1 MCSDYEPRVCAVMRA
16 SRGPR
21 DSRTM
26 DFQSGLHAKR
36 ICLALAA
43 GFSSLVLANPINPT
57 VVAGSASFQSTG
69 NALTITNAN
78 GTVIDWKGFSIGPGE
93 LTRFVQSN
101 AASQVLNRVTGGDP
115 SVILGALQ
123 SNGRVFLINQNGVAF
138 GPGAQIDVG
147 GFVVSS
153 LGLSN
158 ADFLAGRLN
167 FTQQDGAGGIVN
179 QGVIRTATGGLIALI
194 APNVENHGVIQA
206 PNGDVI
212 LAAGKSANLVDLQ
225 RPSIEVEVN
234 AASNQALNVGQ
245 LVGRGIGI
253 YAGAIRHSG
262 VASAN
267 TASLDQKGR
276 VVFKAVG
283 DTLVSGRV
291 EATNSV
297 GGGGAVDIL
306 GDRVVLFDQAT
317 IDVSGVGAGG
327 TALIGGNFQG
337 KGPEQNANMTYVGKD
352 VKINADAVG
361 AGNGGKVIVWADGTT
376 RFYGGISA
384 RGGNEGGNG
393 GFVEVSGKGI
403 LAFGGTADRSAPR
416 GSAGTLLL
424 DPTDLTISATG
435 PDTTEFDATN
445 CLTAG
450 CAVATE
456 TTSTLTTATL
466 AAALVGGPVNV
477 NATTGSGGGGGTIN
491 WTDGA
496 VDASAH
502 SLTLTGTTITFN
514 GTLTNLN
521 DLIFSTAPTGS
532 GSATSS
538 TGGSIS
544 GLFSTVFNLTGP
556 TAGTAGGISF
566 AGFAAAD
573 TTAVTGAVGFD
584 DGLKSNQGMTFA
596 SVTTVGGT
604 GTISNVAGSFADNTL
619 VSAAS
624 GIDYAG
630 FTGVTGTGTALTGMN
645 GSFGDTTRISA
656 ASAVNY
662 TGFALATVAG
672 TGTALTGIATS
683 FNDSTKVSGSGIN
696 YSGLGG
702 LATVGGGATALTGIA
717 TSFNDSTKVSGSGIN
732 YSGLGSLATVAADG
746 TADVTN
752 TASFALTGPNA
763 GTGASG
769 IAYSAFNVASN
780 TTAVTGAV
788 GFDDTAKSS
797 QGITFAAVTTVGGTG
812 TISNVAGSFA
822 DNTLVSAA
830 SGIDYAGF
838 TGVTGTGT
846 ALTGMNGS
854 FGDTTRISAAS
865 AVNYTG
871 FALATVAGTGTAL
884 TGIATSFNDSTKVSG
899 SGINYSGL
907 GGLAT
912 VGGGATAL
920 TGIATSFNDSTKVSG
935 SGIDYSGL
943 GSLATVAADGTADV
957 TNTASFALTGPNAG
971 TGASGIAY
979 SAFNVA
985 SNTTA
990 VTGAVGFDDG
1000 LKSNQGMTFASVTT
1014 VGGTGTISNVAGSFA
1029 DNTLVSAA
1037 SGIDYAGFTGVTGTG
1052 TALTGM
1058 NGSFGDTTRI
1068 SAASAVN
1075 YTGFALATVAGT
1087 GTALT
1092 GVATSFNDS
1101 TRVSGSGI
1109 NYSGLGGLATVAGD
1123 GTADVTNTA
1132 SFALTG
1138 PNAGT
1143 GASGIAYSAFNV
1155 ASNTTAVTGAV
1166 GFDDTAKSSQGITF
1180 AAVTTVG
1187 GTGTISNVAGSFA
1200 DNTLVS
1206 AASGIDYAGFTG
1218 VTGTGTALTG
1228 MNGSFGDTTRISAA
1242 SAVNY
1247 TGFALATVAGTGTAL
1262 TGIATSFNDSTKVS
1276 GSGIN
1281 YSGLG
1286 GLATVGGGATALTG
1300 IATSFNDST
1309 KVSGSGINYSGLG
1322 SLATVAADGTADVT
1336 NTASFALTGPNAGTG
1351 ASGIAYSA
1359 FNVASN
1365 TTAVTGAVGFDDT
1378 AKSSQGITFAAV
1390 TTVGGTGTISNV
1402 AGSFADN
1409 TLVSAAS
1416 GIDYAG
1422 FTGVTGTGT
1431 ALTGM
1436 NGSFGDT
1443 TRISAAS
1450 AVNYTGFALA
1460 TVAGTG
1466 TALTGIATSFNDSTK
1481 VSGSGINYSGLGGL
1495 ATVGGG
1501 ATALT
1506 GIATSFNDSTKVSGS
1521 GINYSGLGS
1530 LATVAA
1536 DGTADVTNTASF
1548 ALTGPNAGTGASGIA
1563 YSAFNVASNT
1573 TAVTGAVGFDDGLK
1587 SNQGMT
1593 FASATTVAGTG
1604 TISNIAGNFA
1614 IDTLLSA
1621 ASGIDYAGFTA
1632 ATGTGAGTLTGA
1644 GQNFNLTAAN
1654 AGNNGTV
1661 SWTAFPNLTATGAST
1676 INGSVGSSLGG
1687 NLNGTS
1693 TTLGGTIQTVG
1704 TQTFT
1709 GAVTLNAATTL
1720 TSTAGGS
1727 ITFGGALDGPFT
1739 LDVNTT
1745 GTTTFGG
1752 IVGGTNALA
1761 TLTMAGGGIT
1771 AINGGSITTSGA
1783 QSYVDAVVLGAAAAL
1798 NSTGAG
1804 ITAINGGNS
1813 AAGYGLAL
1821 NTAGNATVRFDSFLL
1836 GVSSVGGNLD
1846 LTASGTI
1853 GQSGPLTVTGTTVLN
1868 APGQGITLLAPA
1880 NDFGGVV
1887 SASGSS
1893 IQLNDAS
1900 NLSLGTVASTGNLAV
1915 TAGGLLDVSGTA
1927 NGTTVSLKGVGLTN
1941 SSTITG
1947 TSSVTL
1953 DAGSGTLTNSGVI
1966 TNAGAGSTAPIV
1978 LKGDSMALG
1987 GAVTGNAAPV
1997 TLTSGTAAQAIS
2009 LIAGSGLILSQ
2020 ANLNLP
2026 TTTGGL
2032 IIGDALHT
2040 ADITIGGTVATP
2052 AGSSGGFTINA
2063 GYDGVAGGGGSILD
2077 SGAGL
2082 LDMASSVSLKAHGDI
2097 GSAITP
2103 IHVGN
2108 VTSLATLSEAGNT
2121 HIGKTGALVIGGIN
2135 GGGGQVFFTA
2145 TGPITQ
2151 TGPMLNVGSLHATV
2165 TGAGDITL
2173 QDNLNTV
2180 NFLYFD
2186 APGALTYHQAADYTV
2201 VQALGNGLTLG
2212 SSGSIFLQ
2220 SLSPSTPLNINAG
2233 SGDVTLTT
2241 AGAISISGPGA
2252 ITARNIT
2259 LTFPSSVS
2267 FAGGTTPHASNDL
2280 TIKATGNLT
2289 INAVALNI
2297 TGGTTLAGAGEDL
2310 KNDVVIEAGGLLKI
2324 TTTGDFTLGPDAI
2337 NLLAGKGTATTTDP
2351 TAKAQANAFLSAGQ
2365 LDLKVGG
2372 NFYIYGG
2379 KVILGGGE
2387 ANASA
2392 IVLVK
2397 SGKAVDVTG
2406 NFVLTGGTITGAGT
2420 RATALAVFDPELPL
2434 EIKTGGSVA
2443 VVGGS
2448 APLTSSSLLASAS
2461 ILNAGPIKFTIGGS
2475 GNFTHPVPAIAALL
2489 GPGIDAGLI
2498 VAGGGGS
2505 GLYDVFDHPVT
2516 SNDYPITHVFTGGGA
2531 FTVITDMTG
2540 YANALIQSRAP
2551 LGIDESL
2558 MAYINFAINTET
2570 IAKGRRGTSDQGNFK
2585 RRTAGQCS

>member
-1 MCSDYEPRVCAVMRA
+1 V
-16 SRGPR
+16 
-21 DSRTM
+21 
-26 DFQSGLHAKR
+26 
-36 ICLALAA
+36 AA
-43 GFSSLVLANPINPT
+43 D
-57 VVAGSASFQSTG
+57 
-69 NALTITNAN
+69 
-78 GTVIDWKGFSIGPGE
+78 GTAD
-93 LTRFVQSN
+93 
-101 AASQVLNRVTGGDP
+101 VT
-115 SVILGALQ
+115 
-123 SNGRVFLINQNGVAF
+123 
-138 GPGAQIDVG
+138 
-147 GFVVSS
+147 
-153 LGLSN
+153 
-158 ADFLAGRLN
+158 
-167 FTQQDGAGGIVN
+167 
-179 QGVIRTATGGLIALI
+179 
-194 APNVENHGVIQA
+194 
-206 PNGDVI
+206 
-212 LAAGKSANLVDLQ
+212 
-225 RPSIEVEVN
+225 
-234 AASNQALNVGQ
+234 
-245 LVGRGIGI
+245 
-253 YAGAIRHSG
+253 
-262 VASAN
+262 N
-267 TASLDQKGR
+267 TAS
-276 VVFKAVG
+276 FA
-283 DTLVSGRV
+283 
-291 EATNSV
+291 
-297 GGGGAVDIL
+297 
-306 GDRVVLFDQAT
+306 
-317 IDVSGVGAGG
+317 
-327 TALIGGNFQG
+327 
-337 KGPEQNANMTYVGKD
+337 
-352 VKINADAVG
+352 
-361 AGNGGKVIVWADGTT
+361 
-376 RFYGGISA
+376 
-384 RGGNEGGNG
+384 
-393 GFVEVSGKGI
+393 
-403 LAFGGTADRSAPR
+403 
-416 GSAGTLLL
+416 
-424 DPTDLTISATG
+424 
-435 PDTTEFDATN
+435 
-445 CLTAG
+445 
-450 CAVATE
+450 
-456 TTSTLTTATL
+456 
-466 AAALVGGPVNV
+466 
-477 NATTGSGGGGGTIN
+477 
-491 WTDGA
+491 
-496 VDASAH
+496 
-502 SLTLTGTTITFN
+502 
-514 GTLTNLN
+514 
-521 DLIFSTAPTGS
+521 
-532 GSATSS
+532 
-538 TGGSIS
+538 
-544 GLFSTVFNLTGP
+544 LTGP
-556 TAGTAGGISF
+556 NAGTGASTIAYSAF
-566 AGFAAAD
+566 NVASN

-584 DGLKSNQGMTFA
+584 DTAKSSQGITFA
-596 SVTTVGGT
+596 AVTTAAGT

-672 TGTALTGIATS
+672 TGTALTGVATS

-763 GTGASG
+763 GTGAST

-830 SGIDYAGF
+830 SSIDYAGF

-884 TGIATSFNDSTKVSG
+884 TGVATSFNDSTKVSG

-979 SAFNVA
+979 SAFNA
-985 SNTTA
+985 
-990 VTGAVGFDDG
+990 
-1000 LKSNQGMTFASVTT
+1000 
-1014 VGGTGTISNVAGSFA
+1014 
-1029 DNTLVSAA
+1029 
-1037 SGIDYAGFTGVTGTG
+1037 
-1052 TALTGM
+1052 
-1058 NGSFGDTTRI
+1058 
-1068 SAASAVN
+1068 
-1075 YTGFALATVAGT
+1075 
-1087 GTALT
+1087 
-1092 GVATSFNDS
+1092 
-1101 TRVSGSGI
+1101 
-1109 NYSGLGGLATVAGD
+1109 
-1123 GTADVTNTA
+1123 
-1132 SFALTG
+1132 
-1138 PNAGT
+1138 
-1143 GASGIAYSAFNV
+1143 
-1155 ASNTTAVTGAV
+1155 
-1166 GFDDTAKSSQGITF
+1166 
-1180 AAVTTVG
+1180 
-1187 GTGTISNVAGSFA
+1187 
-1200 DNTLVS
+1200 
-1206 AASGIDYAGFTG
+1206 
-1218 VTGTGTALTG
+1218 
-1228 MNGSFGDTTRISAA
+1228 
-1242 SAVNY
+1242 
-1247 TGFALATVAGTGTAL
+1247 
-1262 TGIATSFNDSTKVS
+1262 
-1276 GSGIN
+1276 
-1281 YSGLG
+1281 
-1286 GLATVGGGATALTG
+1286 
-1300 IATSFNDST
+1300 
-1309 KVSGSGINYSGLG
+1309 
-1322 SLATVAADGTADVT
+1322 
-1336 NTASFALTGPNAGTG
+1336 
-1351 ASGIAYSA
+1351 
-1359 FNVASN
+1359 
-1365 TTAVTGAVGFDDT
+1365 
-1378 AKSSQGITFAAV
+1378 
-1390 TTVGGTGTISNV
+1390 
-1402 AGSFADN
+1402 
-1409 TLVSAAS
+1409 
-1416 GIDYAG
+1416 
-1422 FTGVTGTGT
+1422 
-1431 ALTGM
+1431 
-1436 NGSFGDT
+1436 
-1443 TRISAAS
+1443 
-1450 AVNYTGFALA
+1450 
-1460 TVAGTG
+1460 
-1466 TALTGIATSFNDSTK
+1466 
-1481 VSGSGINYSGLGGL
+1481 
-1495 ATVGGG
+1495 
-1501 ATALT
+1501 
-1506 GIATSFNDSTKVSGS
+1506 
-1521 GINYSGLGS
+1521 
-1530 LATVAA
+1530 
-1536 DGTADVTNTASF
+1536 
-1548 ALTGPNAGTGASGIA
+1548 
-1563 YSAFNVASNT
+1563 ASNT

-1644 GQNFNLTAAN
+1644 GQTFNLTAAN

-1687 NLNGTS
+1687 NLNGAS

-1915 TAGGLLDVSGTA
+1915 TAGGLLDVSGAA
-1927 NGTTVSLKGVGLTN
+1927 NGTTVSLKGAGLTN

-1966 TNAGAGSTAPIV
+1966 TNSGAGSTAPIV

-2448 APLTSSSLLASAS
+2448 APVSSSSLLASAS

-2489 GPGIDAGLI
+2489 GPGINAGLI
-2498 VAGGGGS
+2498 VAGGAGS
-2505 GLYDVFDHPVT
+2505 GLYDVFDNPVT
-2516 SNDYPITHVFTGGGA
+2516 SNDYPITYLFTGGGA

-2540 YANALIQSRAP
+2540 YADALVKSRAP

-2585 RRTAGQCS
+2585 RKTAGQCS